1 MLNPMTI
8 TIGVLV
14 LIAVIFVF
22 KGVVVVQQSEAMVIE
37 RLGSYNRTLGHGI
50 NWIIPFLDQPRAVMM
65 KRYVDGS
72 GSAILIEERRI
83 DQRETVMDFPS
94 QSVVTKDNVT
104 VKINGALYF
113 RIVDAKTAV
122 YQVENLAQAIEI
134 LVKTSLRSKI
144 GKMELDQIFES
155 RNEINSA
162 LEEVMDEAGNEW
174 GVKITRVEIQ
184 DIELPHEVEDA
195 MRKVMVAERN
205 RRAAVTEA
213 EGEKRAAIL
222 TAEGDRTARV
232 ERAEGEKQ
240 SAVLLAEGQQKAI
253 STVLKAAESHG
264 DLKTKDVVAYL
275 VALEYMRT
283 LPNIAKDGERVFM
296 PYESSALL
304 GSLGPI
310 QELLKK
316 ADLGSANV

>member
-1 MLNPMTI
+1 MTI
-8 TIGVLV
+8 TIGILV

-65 KRYVDGS
+65 KRYVDGHN
-72 GSAILIEERRI
+72 AILIEEKRI

-122 YQVENLAQAIEI
+122 YQVANLAQAIEI

-213 EGEKRAAIL
+213 EGEKKAAIL

-310 QELLKK
+310 QELLQK
-316 ADLGSANV
+316 ADLGSANA